1 MCSTTVRVNARN
13 PVCASCRRCPAI
25 RDAKVAESQLVKRR
39 DSGSPPSRRRAPATR
54 SACPS
59 ARGASRRG
67 ISSGGCCPS
76 PSRVTIISAPS
87 AQASAMPVRRAT
99 PFPRLRGCVRTDAP
113 FPLPSSPV
121 PSVEPSSTT
130 ITWASGRV
138 ARVRVTTSP
147 IVAVAWNAGITTA
160 TRNLTPFEDAEHRFE
175 LGAELLDGF
184 GGQRAPRFGLELAGT
199 TILFDLL
206 ARAFDRVFL
215 GVQQVL
221 DEHDQVD
228 LAPLVDAIARAVL
241 GGIQEPELALPIA
254 QHVRLQVGELADL
267 ADREEL
273 LNRLG
278 RRVAGA
284 HRLSAFSSRSIRSLT
299 AWRGGLFSNSTFATS
314 RAIGSSTPWRSPRA
328 TAVRAVLTPSTTA
341 CVRASAAATDC
352 PCPSATPRPRLRDSA
367 PVAVRIKSPR
377 PARPANVIG
386 CAPSATPSRVIS
398 ARPRVISAARVLKPS
413 PSPSRIPAASAM
425 TFFSAPPSS
434 TPITSVCEYTRKYGV
449 ANRRCARSATV

>member
-39 DSGSPPSRRRAPATR
+39 ESGITPSRRRAPRTR
-54 SACPS
+54 SARPS

-87 AQASAMPVRRAT
+87 AQARAMPVRRAT

-206 ARAFDRVFL
+206 ARAFDRGFL

-221 DEHDQVD
+221 DEHDQLD

-267 ADREEL
+267 ADREDL

-299 AWRGGLFSNSTFATS
+299 AWRGGLFSNRTLATS
-314 RAIGSSTPWRSPRA
+314 REIGSSTPWRSPRA

-341 CVRASAAATDC
+341 CVRARACATDC
-352 PCPSATPRPRLRDSA
+352 PCPRATPHPRLRDSA
-367 PVAVRIKSPR
+367 PVAVRIRSPR
-377 PARPANVIG
+377 PANPAKVIG
-386 CAPSATPSRVIS
+386 LAPSATPSRDF
-398 ARPRVISAARVLKPS
+398 AQHGGRTLQ
-413 PSPSRIPAASAM
+413 
-425 TFFSAPPSS
+425 FFGIKSL
-434 TPITSVCEYTRKYGV
+434 
-449 ANRRCARSATV
+449 RCADDERFALQ